1 MAPLLAVLALAA
13 ALLPSPTLADY
24 QLSQQMT
31 DSTCTTPLPGGFTAA
46 YSSYCVPNAAASTS
60 TRVVW

>member
-13 ALLPSPTLADY
+13 ALLPSSTLADY

-31 DSTCTTPLPGGFTAA
+31 DSTCTTPLPGGFTTAD
-46 YSSYCVPNAAASTS
+46 SSFCVPNAAASTS